1 MEYFI
6 GSVATIIAYVVFNRA
21 LRRESADSMGI
32 PVVRYSQSHIY
43 SLLRPY
49 LDYAPEPSKQLKTQS
64 IDYYK
69 KIYVKI
75 LVSNNK
81 AYWIKNNVFYS
92 AEFKEGVVDKDTT
105 KEVDTMSMTKPELDQ
120 MMFIVEKLQ
129 EGSNDDNW
137 NPGKSYF

>member
-6 GSVATIIAYVVFNRA
+6 GSVATIIAYVIFNRA
-21 LRRESADSMGI
+21 MSKESADSVSI

-43 SLLRPY
+43 SLLKPY
-49 LDYAPEPSKQLKTQS
+49 LEYAPEPAKQVNTQS
-64 IDYYK
+64 LNYYK
-69 KIYVKI
+69 KIYVRI

-81 AYWIKNNVFYS
+81 AYWIKNNVFYT
-92 AEFKEGVVDKDTT
+92 AEFKEGMVDKDTT
-105 KEVDTMSMTKPELDQ
+105 KEVDTMSMTKTELDQ

-137 NPGKSYF
+137 NPGKSYL